1 MKKAYMIMGALL
13 LSVMILVS
21 VSSDTGNASAAG
33 KIAGFSAYDMPNDDG
48 AGVILKWTPL
58 DKTHRVIQYNIYRG
72 ANPDSLFFLTS
83 IEVDP
88 KMGVMSPNLYYYDRG
103 DQPLIE
109 FESAPTKLKKE
120 KKQAAN
126 SPFYQRVPQAGNV
139 VGSLMSS
146 YNMLGVIK
154 NNQLFNRSKMIKL
167 ADQTLAGYKLYQFD
181 TVYALPKAGTPYY
194 YSVIAVNEKG
204 NFLPAADIQKVIP
217 VDNRPEPTAV
227 FYSSYIKDKNQF
239 NFEWTAPPS
248 GSDIAMWMGWLL
260 PKSQVESF
268 KQEEAANAQLPD
280 SVYTASWQ
288 SSALPLFQLPQYY
301 VAPVYYHTVDCAA
314 EGITLPA
321 DLENYTTVLSYMD
334 SSQYQAAA
342 LGRSFRLATSA
353 ELPRLP
359 KYKVEDK
366 DNDKGDNL
374 VIALG
379 KPVPYVSQAF
389 YLNAKKTKLR
399 LNYDIAK
406 NEAYKIKKIRFH
418 LKDGSGKELGTVTEH
433 FVDHIINCNLPKDA
447 VDTKDIKIE
456 ISLWVQGEPD
466 FSTDLTRQ
474 HIVYDKKNKRFAGDQ
489 IEHNGQVLNE
499 LFFDI
504 YSKSATSPMY
514 MQGLRSS
521 AIVRT
526 YDHSIPLPETSF
538 QTIQGYDKATDRF
551 TMNPVI
557 SVAADD
563 NGSSGLNVPIYR
575 EAWNKQLKDLR
586 DEVSALE
593 KKAAELGAQTP
604 EETTQAL
611 AQAKADLAFIESHP
625 AFKAAQAAKSEKEW
639 RKIMVRE
646 YLKNS
651 QNYSY
656 RLLVTDGKA
665 MLTLSEPYK
674 NKDGK
679 LYMHPR
685 AEWFDSSKKITLLAS
700 ILLMVLVVYAIIIT
714 RKREVYIRPIA
725 GLEEIDNAVGR
736 ATEMGRPVMFVP
748 GWGSLG
754 EVCTIASMMILNQ
767 IAKKTAEFDIRLINP
782 HCDYFVMPVAQEMV
796 QSAYSEAGRPDA
808 YDQSDIFFISD
819 NQFPFCAG
827 VNGITIRER
836 VATVFYM
843 GYFNAEALLLT
854 ETGNQAGAIQIAATD
869 AVTQVPFFITTCDYT
884 LIGEEFYA
892 ASAYLSKNHELVSM
906 LKAQDYFKLVI
917 VIVVIIGAL
926 LSTFHMNG
934 FINAFPIE

>member
-1 MKKAYMIMGALL
+1 MKKAYIVMGALL

-21 VSSDTGNASAAG
+21 VSSDTGTTLAAG
-33 KIAGFSAYDMPNDDG
+33 KIASFSASDMPNDDG

-58 DKTHRVIQYNIYRG
+58 DKSHRVIQYNIYRG
-72 ANPDSLFFLTS
+72 ASPDSLFFLTS

-120 KKQAAN
+120 KKQAAD

-139 VGSLMSS
+139 VGSLMNS

-154 NNQLFNRSKMIKL
+154 NSQLYNRSKMIKL
-167 ADQTLAGYKLYQFD
+167 KDQILAGYKLYQFE

-204 NFLPAADIQKVIP
+204 GYLPAAEIQKVIP
-217 VDNRPEPTAV
+217 VDNRPEPSAV
-227 FYSSYIKDKNQF
+227 MYSSYITDTKQL
-239 NFEWTAPPS
+239 NFEWTAPVS
-248 GSDIAMWMGWLL
+248 GGDIAMWMGWLL
-260 PKSQVESF
+260 PKSLVESF
-268 KQEEAANAQLPD
+268 KQEEAASANLPD

-288 SSALPLFQLPQYY
+288 SSAIPLFQLPQYF
-301 VAPVYYHTVDCAA
+301 VAPVYYHSVDCAA
-314 EGITLPA
+314 EGISLPA

-334 SSQYQAAA
+334 ASQYQASA
-342 LGRSFRLATSA
+342 LGRSFRIATSA

-359 KYKVEDK
+359 KYRIEDK
-366 DNDKGDNL
+366 KNDKGDNL

-379 KPVPYVSQAF
+379 KPVPYVTQAF
-389 YLNAKKTKLR
+389 WLNAKKTKMR

-406 NEAYKIKKIRFH
+406 NEGFKIKKIKFS
-418 LKDGSGKELGTVTEH
+418 LQDGSGKDLGTVTEH
-433 FVDHIINCNLPKDA
+433 FVDHIINFNMPKDA
-447 VDTKDIKIE
+447 VDTKDIKIA
-456 ISLWVQGEPD
+456 ISVWVQGEPE
-466 FSTDLTRQ
+466 FSKDITRQ

-489 IEHNGQVLNE
+489 IEFNGQVLNE
-499 LFFDI
+499 LYFDI

-526 YDHSIPLPETSF
+526 YDHPIPIPETSF
-538 QTIQGYDKATDRF
+538 QTLQGYDKATDRF
-551 TMNPVI
+551 TVDPVI
-557 SVAADD
+557 SVVADD
-563 NGSSGLNVPIYR
+563 KGSSGLNVPIYR

-586 DEVSALE
+586 AEVTSLSQ
-593 KKAAELGAQTP
+593 KAKELGDQTP
-604 EETTQAL
+604 EETAQAL
-611 AQAKADLAFIESHP
+611 AQAKADLAFIEQNP
-625 AFKAAQAAKSEKEW
+625 VFKQAEAAKTEKEW
-639 RKIMVRE
+639 RKIMVNA

-656 RLLVTDGKA
+656 RMLVTDGKA

-674 NKDGK
+674 NAKGEI
-679 LYMHPR
+679 YTHPK
-685 AEWFDSSKKITLLAS
+685 AEWFDSSKLITLFATI
-700 ILLMVLVVYAIIIT
+700 ILMILVVYAIIIT
-714 RKREVYIRPIA
+714 RKRDVYIRPIA
-725 GLEEIDNAVGR
+725 GLEEIDNAIGR

-796 QSAYSEAGRPDA
+796 QSAYSEVGRPDA

-843 GYFNAEALLLT
+843 GFFNAEALLLT

-906 LKAQDYFKLVI
+906 LKAQDYFKLLI
-917 VIVVIIGAL
+917 VIVVIVGAV
-926 LSTFHMNG
+926 LSTLHMNG